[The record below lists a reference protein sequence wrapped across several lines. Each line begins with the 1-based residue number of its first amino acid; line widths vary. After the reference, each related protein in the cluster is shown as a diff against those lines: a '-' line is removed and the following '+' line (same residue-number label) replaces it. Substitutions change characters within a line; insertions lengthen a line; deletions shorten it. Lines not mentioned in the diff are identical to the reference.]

1 MSPSGVDRRLQ
12 RLEWTVIRRL
22 DGLLQG
28 DYRTIFKGH
37 GIDLADIREYVFGD
51 DVRHI
56 DWNVTARLDTPY
68 VREYLEDREI
78 SGQFLLDLSPSV
90 DFGTVD
96 RRKRD
101 LVLDFTAGLARLL
114 TRHGNR
120 IGATIY
126 GSRVERAIPTRGGRV
141 QVLRIL
147 NELERR
153 PRLERAPL
161 TSLAELLDAG
171 MRSLRRRSLV
181 FVVSDFFS
189 AAGWEARL
197 ERIARRHET
206 LAIRL
211 IDPRESELPDI
222 GPVVLTDSETGEQL
236 RVDTHDRRFR
246 ERFTEAA
253 RRREE
258 RLARGFARAG
268 VDGLLPRPD
277 EALVRAT
284 VPFAVARPQAVVAVP
299 SQEGTVILAID
310 VSGSMLAEDMKPNRI
325 EAAKAAARAF
335 VDKQSESVKIGVVSF
350 SGDASI
356 VQSPTTDKGLV
367 IAAINRL
374 RPQRATAIGRAIL
387 VSLDAI
393 AESQGSEADLPS
405 SILQQPGQPDGSAT
419 PRPSATI
426 PAYLAGQHAA
436 ASIVLLSDG
445 QNNQFPAP
453 LDIVDQ
459 ASSRGV
465 RIYTIGVGSAA
476 GAIVRLQGRAVRTA
490 LDETTLKKIA
500 EITDGQYFNAN
511 TEADLRAVYENLTT
525 ELVVRNEKTE
535 LTAYATL
542 AAAVL
547 AVFAGAF
554 SLLWFNR
561 LP

>member
-1 MSPSGVDRRLQ
+1 MNFIWPSA
-12 RLEWTVIRRL
+12 
-22 DGLLQG
+22 LL
-28 DYRTIFKGH
+28 
-37 GIDLADIREYVFGD
+37 
-51 DVRHI
+51 
-56 DWNVTARLDTPY
+56 
-68 VREYLEDREI
+68 
-78 SGQFLLDLSPSV
+78 LLV
-90 DFGTVD
+90 V
-96 RRKRD
+96 
-101 LVLDFTAGLARLL
+101 VAGLA
-114 TRHGNR
+114 
-120 IGATIY
+120 
-126 GSRVERAIPTRGGRV
+126 
-141 QVLRIL
+141 VLYV
-147 NELERR
+147 
-153 PRLERAPL
+153 
-161 TSLAELLDAG
+161 LAQ
-171 MRSLRRRSLV
+171 RRRNRYALRYANLSLV
-181 FVVSDFFS
+181 RE
-189 AAGWEARL
+189 AIGKGPGW
-197 ERIARRHET
+197 RRHVPPALFI
-206 LAIRL
+206 LA
-211 IDPRESELPDI
+211 
-222 GPVVLTDSETGEQL
+222 
-236 RVDTHDRRFR
+236 
-246 ERFTEAA
+246 
-253 RRREE
+253 
-258 RLARGFARAG
+258 LAFMAI
-268 VDGLLPRPD
+268 
-277 EALVRAT
+277 
-284 VPFAVARPQAVVAVP
+284 AVARPQAVVAVP

-310 VSGSMLAEDMKPNRI
+310 VSGSMLAEDMKPNRM

-356 VQSPTTDKGLV
+356 VQSPTTDKTLV

-547 AVFAGAF
+547 AVFA
-554 SLLWFNR
+554 
-561 LP
+561 

>member
-1 MSPSGVDRRLQ
+1 MNFIWPSA
-12 RLEWTVIRRL
+12 
-22 DGLLQG
+22 LL
-28 DYRTIFKGH
+28 
-37 GIDLADIREYVFGD
+37 
-51 DVRHI
+51 
-56 DWNVTARLDTPY
+56 
-68 VREYLEDREI
+68 
-78 SGQFLLDLSPSV
+78 LLV
-90 DFGTVD
+90 V
-96 RRKRD
+96 
-101 LVLDFTAGLARLL
+101 VAGLA
-114 TRHGNR
+114 
-120 IGATIY
+120 
-126 GSRVERAIPTRGGRV
+126 
-141 QVLRIL
+141 VLYV
-147 NELERR
+147 
-153 PRLERAPL
+153 
-161 TSLAELLDAG
+161 LAQ
-171 MRSLRRRSLV
+171 RRRNRYALRYANLSLV
-181 FVVSDFFS
+181 RE
-189 AAGWEARL
+189 AIGKGPGW
-197 ERIARRHET
+197 RRHVPPALFI
-206 LAIRL
+206 LA
-211 IDPRESELPDI
+211 
-222 GPVVLTDSETGEQL
+222 
-236 RVDTHDRRFR
+236 
-246 ERFTEAA
+246 
-253 RRREE
+253 
-258 RLARGFARAG
+258 LAFMAI
-268 VDGLLPRPD
+268 
-277 EALVRAT
+277 
-284 VPFAVARPQAVVAVP
+284 AVARPQAVVAVP

-310 VSGSMLAEDMKPNRI
+310 VSGSMLAEDMKPNRM

-356 VQSPTTDKGLV
+356 VQSPTTDKTLV

-542 AAAVL
+542 
-547 AVFAGAF
+547 
-554 SLLWFNR
+554 
-561 LP
+561 